1 MKKSESMR
9 NMKTRQSVM
18 SGKPAYKN
26 PFIIES
32 AITGKKGVKIKNEDT
47 EEAKEGLKR

>member
-9 NMKTRQSVM
+9 NMKTRHSLIF
-18 SGKPAYKN
+18 GKPAYKN

-32 AITGKKGVKIKNEDT
+32 AITAKKGVKIKTLDNE
-47 EEAKEGLKR
+47 EVKEGLKR

>member
-9 NMKTRQSVM
+9 NMKTRQSLM
-18 SGKPAYKN
+18 SGKLLYKN